1 MKILSPLRYPGG
13 KGQMYDNI
21 EYIIRANRLSN
32 KTYVEPFAGGFAVGL
47 ELLRNEIVPRAI
59 INDIDFHI
67 YAFWKAVFYRSEYL
81 IEKINSTPVTIE
93 EWKKQR
99 NIYEKCDKRSLLK
112 VAFSTLFLN
121 RTNFSGVIKGGPIG
135 GFAQKGKY
143 KLDCRFSKKRLSN
156 IISEISQFRDR
167 IEIYNL
173 DAKCFIKDILSK
185 RQKEIFVNFDPPY
198 VKKGKCL
205 YTNFYNSEDH
215 KELGTCILK
224 DLKCDWIMTYDNEP
238 LIKEIYRNTLYFPFD
253 LGYSVNKH
261 IKATELFISGKNY
274 SHNIKFNVA

>member
-1 MKILSPLRYPGG
+1 
-13 KGQMYDNI
+13 MYDNI

-47 ELLRNEIVPRAI
+47 ELLRNGIVPKAI

-67 YAFWKAVFYRSEYL
+67 YAFWKAVFCRTEAL
-81 IEKINSTPVTIE
+81 IDKINSTPVTIE

-173 DAKCFIKDILSK
+173 DAKCFINDILSK

-253 LGYSVNKH
+253 LDYSANKH
-261 IKATELFISGKNY
+261 VKATELFISGKNY
-274 SHNIKFNVA
+274 SHNIKFSVA